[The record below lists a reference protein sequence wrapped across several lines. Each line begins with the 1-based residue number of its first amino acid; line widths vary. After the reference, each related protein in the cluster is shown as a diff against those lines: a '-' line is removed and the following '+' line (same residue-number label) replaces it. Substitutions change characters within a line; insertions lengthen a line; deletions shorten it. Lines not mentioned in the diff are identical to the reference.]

1 MYRSHDPILP
11 LELQLR
17 ILESLQDD
25 KRAMATC
32 GLVCRTWVSPTRHAL
47 FEKIT
52 LLYHDR
58 ATFMDLLL
66 SPHATFANHA
76 ESLSIV
82 GDSTL
87 TGSAKF
93 HYVLAALS
101 ALSAIHTLHLAHVDV
116 STLDDASLS
125 LFHFSFVHIDT
136 LKLDYVRLA
145 SPATLARFLAG
156 FAGLRHLRLSAS
168 FAGISSRPLDVPLP
182 TFRLESLTYTTQDY
196 SDLCGL
202 MSWFTLSDLSRL
214 ERLDIG
220 PIPRTGLLDL
230 AKLMRASNGGLRH
243 LAIRLLDTVTSGM
256 SVSML
261 LRRCI

>member
-11 LELQLR
+11 LELQLS

-93 HYVLAALS
+93 HYAAP
-101 ALSAIHTLHLAHVDV
+101 
-116 STLDDASLS
+116 
-125 LFHFSFVHIDT
+125 
-136 LKLDYVRLA
+136 K
-145 SPATLARFLAG
+145 
-156 FAGLRHLRLSAS
+156 
-168 FAGISSRPLDVPLP
+168 
-182 TFRLESLTYTTQDY
+182 
-196 SDLCGL
+196 
-202 MSWFTLSDLSRL
+202 
-214 ERLDIG
+214 
-220 PIPRTGLLDL
+220 IPSMVVVGLLHHHHS
-230 AKLMRASNGGLRH
+230 R
-243 LAIRLLDTVTSGM
+243 
-256 SVSML
+256 
-261 LRRCI
+261 